1 MAWALHTRGIRLLL
15 HYLDDFLFFQPP
27 GDVFPPKTRTIATSV
42 FHELG
47 VPVADHKTEGP
58 STRVTFLGFVIDT
71 RAFQIS
77 LPDDKL
83 DRLQETIALWQG
95 RRGCTRRELESLLG
109 RLSHAAFAIRPGRLF
124 LRQLFALLPCAPQPY
139 HHIRFNLAI
148 RADLLWWVFLLR
160 EWNGVSLFPAGAPSV
175 RVFSDAS
182 GSYGCGA
189 FVPDIAYSAYNG
201 LHIG

>member
-1 MAWALHTRGIRLLL
+1 M
-15 HYLDDFLFFQPP
+15 
-27 GDVFPPKTRTIATSV
+27 
-42 FHELG
+42 
-47 VPVADHKTEGP
+47 
-58 STRVTFLGFVIDT
+58 TFLGFVIDT

-95 RRGCTRRELESLLG
+95 RRGCTRRGLESLLG

-148 RADLLWWVFLLR
+148 QADLSWWVFLLR
-160 EWNGVSLFPAGAPSV
+160 EWNGVSLFPAGPPLFMCFRMPLDLMAAGHS
-175 RVFSDAS
+175 FQTLLTST
-182 GSYGCGA
+182 
-189 FVPDIAYSAYNG
+189 YSG
-201 LHIG
+201 LHIGLMLIYPSRNWHH